1 MADEEQSQ
9 EKTEQP
15 SSKRLKES
23 RKKGRLHVPKI
34 LMQRSFYYL
43 PDLVSLFL
51 GNNYHCKLPV

>member
-15 SSKRLKES
+15 SSRRLKES
-23 RKKGRLHVPKI
+23 RKKGRLHVPRI

-43 PDLVSLFL
+43 QDLVSLFL
-51 GNNYHCKLPV
+51 VSNYHCKWPL